1 MSLFAAIVAGLA
13 LAGAIASW
21 IVGAWFYAATL
32 RTLGREPG
40 QSRAGWLAVIGW
52 PFALK
57 RLKGAASAHAA
68 NVNKALVAF
77 LTCLTVAA
85 AATSI
90 ATNLARIS
98 R

>member
-32 RTLGREPG
+32 RTIAGEPEH
-40 QSRAGWLAVIGW
+40 RVGWLAVVGW

>member
-21 IVGAWFYAATL
+21 IAGAWFYAATL
-32 RTLGREPG
+32 RTIAGEPE
-40 QSRAGWLAVIGW
+40 QRAGWLAVVGW